1 MADLVIGLSK
11 TVVEGALNK
20 VQSAIEEDAKLRQKA
35 QRDLVSITLEF
46 EMMQSFLDVA
56 KEESIAN
63 SMVKTWVKHVRE
75 LAYDVEDCVEF
86 VVHLD
91 NTPEW
96 WRRLLPSCVAPP
108 LPLDQAVVELE
119 ELKRRVE
126 DVNNCYRRYSNINES
141 VVMLQHPASAAGIVD
156 TTAAKMIAEARDA
169 AKRRRGLCDL
179 TKLVMN
185 EDSDCGGDLQVI
197 AVWGTGGDLGRIASV
212 IWKAYNEQQIY
223 TRFTCRAWVKLKHP
237 FNPAELVK
245 SLTADFYATSH
256 GLHSSQREIQYQEPQ
271 GEEVVVA
278 SDVLL
283 SMKGD
288 HIQEFLKQINN
299 KRYLIVLE
307 DLSSMAEW
315 RAIRT
320 FFPNKK
326 NGSCIIVS
334 MQQFVIASLCV
345 GRPYQLLELEQF
357 SAAHSVYAF
366 IKKGSQFE
374 GDKGDKTGDKRKA
387 AEDWMMHHPL
397 VGRESEMNELRQYT
411 KTARFYSFQVMSV
424 WGLPGAGKSTLL
436 KNLLC
441 DTILKDCSLRE
452 KNKPGLFDKYAWVG
466 VSYPFDLT
474 DFSESLLL
482 NFHSQSLQA
491 NKDNDIDTVGSKN
504 PIVECRGILQQGRC
518 LVVIDGLQSTDEW
531 DPIQVELV
539 AGSSDNCII
548 VITTKKR
555 VAKYCQGKKG
565 LEFNVK
571 DVQPDHTFVLFNKE
585 GSQFEGDK
593 CQKTGDKKKAAK
605 DWMMQHPFAGRE
617 SEINDKKKAAKNWM
631 MQHHLVGRESEI
643 NDLGQYTKMAR
654 FQVMSVWG
662 IAGVGKSA
670 LLKNLLCDT
679 ILSDSS
685 LREKNERCIFD
696 KYAWV
701 DVSYPFNLRDF
712 SRSILLN
719 FRSESLQANKDND
732 IDTMGSKNPI
742 VECRE
747 ILEQGRCLVVID
759 GLQSTK
765 EWDLIQAELVC
776 GYSTN
781 GIIVIT
787 TEASVAKYC
796 EGNNGELVFNVKGLQ
811 AEDAFALFEKEV
823 SSKNQSTP
831 LLTDGDPDDIELR
844 ELISKCGGLPHVIVE
859 LAGLLG
865 NKSVGWKT
873 AARSINDKFMLD
885 LENNRE
891 FDSLQGLFGWIRGYF
906 RTCPDS
912 LKPCIFYITIFPR
925 NSSIRRRRLIRRWIA
940 EGYCRDSHEE
950 SAEENGEKQFSS
962 LLSLSIIQ
970 QASQKIQSNTRMIS
984 VNGFIRE
991 YIVSKRMEENLGFEL
1006 GASSTMTTQRTGRHL
1021 VILDKWKRDRIVL
1034 ERMDFSRLRSLTVF
1048 GDWKSYLISQSM
1060 EHLRVLDLENASG
1073 LKDDDVNKMVR
1084 VLLRLKFLSLRGQR
1098 EIRNL
1103 PASLHHLRQLQ
1114 TLDVRGTSITT
1125 LPKKITKL
1133 QKLQYIRAGTMDFQ
1147 QPISSSRCSSW
1158 LPDFC
1163 KCNFYPRAGVGVPIG
1178 IGKVTALHTIGVVD
1192 LNASG
1197 TTATVEDLKQL
1208 TQLRKLGVSGINR
1221 KNSKQFFSAIQDH
1234 ENLESLSLRLQN
1246 DNKNQGC
1253 LADMISLPCRK
1264 LRSLKLYG
1272 IDALPNWGGDRLRK
1286 LTKLELEMASLTDV
1300 GIRYLGDLP
1309 QLCILRVKQLA
1320 DGHLRFSGLENGNED
1335 ESYKMVKVLEIA
1347 CSSIKLSVTF
1357 GPKTM
1362 KELEL
1367 LKVDCPSAS
1376 SLEFSGIKNLKKL
1389 KEIMLVEGPNDETQK
1404 QHLQSQLAEHPNKN
1418 NPSAPKLKLE
1428 EQLSSS
1434 SS

>member
-366 IKKGSQFE
+366 IKK
-374 GDKGDKTGDKRKA
+374 
-387 AEDWMMHHPL
+387 
-397 VGRESEMNELRQYT
+397 
-411 KTARFYSFQVMSV
+411 
-424 WGLPGAGKSTLL
+424 
-436 KNLLC
+436 
-441 DTILKDCSLRE
+441 
-452 KNKPGLFDKYAWVG
+452 
-466 VSYPFDLT
+466 
-474 DFSESLLL
+474 
-482 NFHSQSLQA
+482 
-491 NKDNDIDTVGSKN
+491 
-504 PIVECRGILQQGRC
+504 
-518 LVVIDGLQSTDEW
+518 
-531 DPIQVELV
+531 
-539 AGSSDNCII
+539 
-548 VITTKKR
+548 
-555 VAKYCQGKKG
+555 
-565 LEFNVK
+565 
-571 DVQPDHTFVLFNKE
+571 
-585 GSQFEGDK
+585 
-593 CQKTGDKKKAAK
+593 KTGDKKKAAK